1 MSIHLGLNAPTW
13 NKRVIQTDSKES
25 STSSSFSAG
34 YHQILHTVSSLKE
47 RKSQHCLCS
56 PFRCTNE
63 SSRTRRSPSR
73 TPSPPLHQP
82 VSVVNGTR
90 LLVYIIHM
98 TEKWSQSVN
107 PRLQT
112 LACCERLGAADQPEE
127 FALFRLRCI
136 VGLSFV
142 LISSRGDCHDSRS

>member
-1 MSIHLGLNAPTW
+1 MLPIQLHKRELQNAA
-13 NKRVIQTDSKES
+13 Q
-25 STSSSFSAG
+25 
-34 YHQILHTVSSLKE
+34 SLQDAK
-47 RKSQHCLCS
+47 
-56 PFRCTNE
+56 
-63 SSRTRRSPSR
+63 
-73 TPSPPLHQP
+73 PSPPSP

-98 TEKWSQSVN
+98 TGKWSQSVN

-127 FALFRLRCI
+127 FALSRLRCI

-142 LISSRGDCHDSRS
+142 LISSRGDCHDSRSYGQNGSAIIVAKGCVTKKIVYWRHNGHPVPWRTLAENGPQAF